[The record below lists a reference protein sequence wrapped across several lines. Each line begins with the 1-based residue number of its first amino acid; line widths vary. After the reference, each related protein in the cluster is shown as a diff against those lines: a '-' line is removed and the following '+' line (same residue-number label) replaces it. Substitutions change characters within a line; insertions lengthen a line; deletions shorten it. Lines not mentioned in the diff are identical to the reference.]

1 MVKLL
6 IVGDNTYDIYARA
19 FYEAACRTGQ
29 VRAHFF
35 HYGKMNLGKMK
46 GKLIRKAEFHFRTG
60 PDVYAVNR
68 KLIKK
73 CREERYD
80 LVFLY
85 SAVLIFESTVRRIK
99 EMGCFTAVYCNDD
112 PFSNSF
118 RRFYWKNVRNSVR
131 HADMVYSYRPAN
143 IKRYYRWGAKN
154 VKLLLPYYIESR
166 NYFIEDSQIQMD
178 VPDVVF
184 IGHREDDNRD
194 EYIRAL
200 LDHGIKVG
208 LNDHWSDFE
217 SGSPLITILPSDM
230 NQYNLILNKCRIAL
244 VFLSGINNDTYT
256 RRCFEIP
263 IVKTLM
269 IAPYNH
275 DLAEMFQDGIE
286 AVLYKDKDDFVKKV
300 QYYLKNDEECEKI
313 ARAGYTAVKE
323 GKNEAADRIRQI
335 LSDYRKLN
343 RSSANM
349 VFE

>member
-6 IVGDNTYDIYARA
+6 IVGDDTYEIYARA
-19 FYEAACRTGQ
+19 FYEAARKIGQ
-29 VRAHFF
+29 IQAHFF
-35 HYGKMNLGKMK
+35 HYGKMNLKKIQGH
-46 GKLIRKAEFHFRTG
+46 LLRKAEFHFRTG

-73 CREERYD
+73 CKQEKYD

-85 SAVLIFESTVRRIK
+85 SAVLIFESAVK
-99 EMGCFTAVYCNDD
+99 CLKKAGCFVAVYCNDD

-118 RRFYWKNVRNSVR
+118 RKFYWKNIRNSVR
-131 HADMVYSYRPAN
+131 YADIVYSYRPAN
-143 IKRYYRWGAKN
+143 IKRYYHWGAKN

-166 NYFIEDSQIQMD
+166 NYFIEDSKIQMN

-184 IGHREDDNRD
+184 IGHRENDNRD

-200 LDHGIKVG
+200 LDNGIKVG
-208 LNDHWSDFE
+208 LNDCWSDFE

-230 NQYNLILNKCRIAL
+230 SKYNLIINKCKIAL
-244 VFLSGINNDTYT
+244 VFLSDMNNDTYT

-269 IAPYNH
+269 VAPYNR
-275 DLAEMFQDGIE
+275 DLATMFRDG
-286 AVLYKDKDDFVKKV
+286 AVLYRDKDDFVEKIR
-300 QYYLKNDEECEKI
+300 YYLKHDTKREKI
-313 ARAGYTAVKE
+313 AKAGYRAVKE

-335 LSDYRKLN
+335 LADYKK
-343 RSSANM
+343 M
-349 VFE
+349 KY